1 MHWFVQFFLLLPDK
15 ERSSQ
20 LSIGPSYMIVLVV
33 VSVFVGVIVLLLGY
47 LLLLQEEN
55 RFVHLKF
62 TELNS
67 LIFKPE
73 IDDVALKVEKLRMF
87 SVKWLLYKLM
97 FDWSVLF

>member
-1 MHWFVQFFLLLPDK
+1 MHWFLQFFLLLSREWNILPNHLCFILHICARRRECFCGSD
-15 ERSSQ
+15 
-20 LSIGPSYMIVLVV
+20 
-33 VSVFVGVIVLLLGY
+33 GVCWFGY

-73 IDDVALKVEKLRMF
+73 IDDVALKVEKLMF
-87 SVKWLLYKLM
+87 SAKWLLYKLM